1 MLLLARAAA
10 HCCLLLL
17 LLRSQGN
24 KANNYRVAQL
34 GICIAVL
41 YMYIRTRR
49 SRLHLYASAVAAHC
63 AACRGARA
71 TMPHRKKRV
80 IVPSAYCVALRRKAL
95 NHATKGAAAVD
106 EAPYL
111 LNTDAQRRKAKRGV
125 ARRGVAWPSMRRLRG
140 NEKCGSFHLRRERL
154 IYISRSLPHTLLN
167 TRYVR

>member
-1 MLLLARAAA
+1 MLLVVRVAAYCC
-10 HCCLLLL
+10 CCLLGL
-17 LLRSQGN
+17 
-24 KANNYRVAQL
+24 K
-34 GICIAVL
+34 GIRPIIIGWPNLAFAL
-41 YMYIRTRR
+41 QYYIRTYV
-49 SRLHLYASAVAAHC
+49 HVV
-63 AACRGARA
+63 RGCTFMPPPSQPTALPAEVRA
-71 TMPHRKKRV
+71 PLCHIAKKRV

-95 NHATKGAAAVD
+95 NHATKGAAAATTAD

-111 LNTDAQRRKAKRGV
+111 LNAAAQRRK

>member
-10 HCCLLLL
+10 HCCLLL

-41 YMYIRTRR
+41 CTYV
-49 SRLHLYASAVAAHC
+49 HVV
-63 AACRGARA
+63 RGYTFMPLPSQPTALLAEVRA
-71 TMPHRKKRV
+71 PLCHIAKTRV

-95 NHATKGAAAVD
+95 NHATKGAAAAAAVD

-111 LNTDAQRRKAKRGV
+111 LNTAAQRRK
-125 ARRGVAWPSMRRLRG
+125 ARRGVAWSSMRRLRG

>member
-10 HCCLLLL
+10 HCCLLL

-41 YMYIRTRR
+41 YRYVHTYTSFAVTPLCLRRR
-49 SRLHLYASAVAAHC
+49 SPLRCLQRCARHYATSQ
-63 AACRGARA
+63 
-71 TMPHRKKRV
+71 KKRV

-95 NHATKGAAAVD
+95 NHATKGAAAAAAAAVD

-111 LNTDAQRRKAKRGV
+111 LNTDAQRRKARRGL
-125 ARRGVAWPSMRRLRG
+125 ARRGLAEHAAAQR
-140 NEKCGSFHLRRERL
+140 K
-154 IYISRSLPHTLLN
+154 
-167 TRYVR
+167 

>member
-10 HCCLLLL
+10 HCCLLL

-95 NHATKGAAAVD
+95 NHATKGAAAAAAVD

-111 LNTDAQRRKAKRGV
+111 LNTDAQRRKA
-125 ARRGVAWPSMRRLRG
+125 RRGVAWSSMRRLRG